1 MKKLLIVDGNS
12 ILNRAYYGIRPL
24 SNKQGLP
31 TNALFGFMTM
41 LKKHLDHIK
50 PDYAVCAFDLKAK
63 TFRHLEYDF
72 YKANR
77 KPMPEDL
84 ALQLPHA
91 KELVSLIGF
100 NIVELEGYEADDVI
114 GTVSRL
120 ASDEVHAYVLTGD
133 RDSLQLINENTSVIL
148 VKTKEDVIYTP
159 EKFTEEYGVTPTQY
173 IDVKAIMGDSSD
185 NIPGIHGIGE
195 KGAFKLI
202 QDFGSLN
209 ALYENYAESSLS
221 LGMKSKIEN
230 GREMA
235 FASRHLATIVLDAP
249 INKTLNDLTNK
260 GFDKYTL
267 RSRFITFE
275 FGSLIKKFG
284 LEGLSA
290 KENEEVELTRVENTS
305 SELLHSPPS
314 RQGTPWGR
322 PAEEGKG
329 EEPSA
334 QKITSSDVSLDEF
347 AACDPLTVGEQMGFD
362 FGEEKLEP
370 TPVSLPTS
378 VRDGLPN
385 DGELFAVYFNDE
397 GVGICTE
404 DGELYSLGLADAL
417 AFLSGKDVICHDI
430 KSLIKKYDINCVFD
444 TMLAGYVISP
454 ADSSYEL
461 PDLTIRYLNMDF
473 DEKYGAFFVYA
484 LYKQMQKHLN
494 KDKTSHILSDIE
506 IPLAK
511 VLASMECEGFK
522 VDLDGLRSYSAY
534 LTELENEY
542 KARIFELAGEEF
554 NVNSPKQLG
563 EILFGKL
570 GLPHGKKTKSGYSTS
585 ADILE
590 ELAPEYE
597 IVSKVLDYRH
607 VAKLNSTY
615 CQGLSK
621 VADENGIIHTT
632 FNQTVAVTGRLSST
646 EPNLQ
651 NIPVRT
657 KLGKELRKFFI
668 TKGNDYVLIDA
679 DYSQI
684 ELKVLAHMSRDANM
698 IYAFNS
704 GLDIHTST
712 AALVFG
718 LEPSEVTPELRK
730 RAKAVNF
737 GIVYGIGDFSL
748 GKDLGISKKEAK
760 AYIDSYFATYPDIHA
775 FIRRLITEA
784 RETGYAKTL
793 FGRVRY
799 IPELSAKNKMVQ
811 SFGERAAMNSPIQ
824 GTAADIIK
832 IAMINTHRALKKSGI
847 DARLILQVHDELII
861 EAHKDCHER
870 ALEIL
875 RKEMENA
882 ISLSV
887 PLTAEISIGSN
898 WLDAK

>member
-50 PDYAVCAFDLKAK
+50 PDYTVCAFDLKAK

-84 ALQLPHA
+84 ALQMPYA
-91 KELVSLIGF
+91 KELVTLIGF

-148 VKTKEDVIYTP
+148 VKTKEDVVYTP
-159 EKFTEEYGVTPTQY
+159 EKFIEKYGVTPTQY

-209 ALYENYAESSLS
+209 ALYENYAESNLS
-221 LGMKSKIEN
+221 AGMKSKIEK

-235 FASRHLATIVLDAP
+235 YASRHLATIVLDAP
-249 INKTLNDLTNK
+249 INKALDDLTNK
-260 GFDKYTL
+260 GFDKHTL

-284 LEGLSA
+284 LEGIGA
-290 KENEEVELTRVENTS
+290 QENEGNGGEGFAPTP
-305 SELLHSPPS
+305 SEPQSQEPS
-314 RQGTPWGR
+314 AQGTPQGCS
-322 PAEEGKG
+322 ALEGKTA
-329 EEPSA
+329 EPSA
-334 QKITSSDVSLDEF
+334 QKITASDVSLDEF
-347 AACDPLTVGEQMGFD
+347 EACEPLTIGEQMGFD
-362 FGEEKLEP
+362 FGEEKLVP
-370 TPVSLPTS
+370 TPVLLPTS
-378 VRDGLPN
+378 VIDGLPSG
-385 DGELFAVYFNDE
+385 GEPFAVYFTDE
-397 GVGICTE
+397 SVQICTS
-404 DGELYSLGLADAL
+404 DGKLYSASITDAL
-417 AFLSGKDVICHDI
+417 AFLCGKDVICHDI
-430 KSLIKKYDINCVFD
+430 KSLNKQYDIKCVFD

-454 ADSSYEL
+454 ADSSYDL
-461 PDLTIRYLNMDF
+461 HNLTITYLNMDF
-473 DEKYGAFFVYA
+473 DESYGAFFVYA
-484 LYKQMQKHLN
+484 LYNQMQKHLK
-494 KDKTSHILSDIE
+494 KDGTSHILSDIE
-506 IPLAK
+506 IPLAY
-511 VLASMECEGFK
+511 VLCDMENEGFK
-522 VDLDGLRSYSAY
+522 VDLEGLSNYSNH
-534 LTELENEY
+534 LSELENEY
-542 KARIFELAGEEF
+542 KSRIFELAGEEF

-570 GLPHGKKTKSGYSTS
+570 ELPHGKKTKNGYSTS

-597 IVSKVLDYRH
+597 IVSKVLEYRH

-615 CQGLSK
+615 CQGLKK

-657 KLGKELRKFFI
+657 ALGKELRKFFI

-704 GLDIHTST
+704 GADIHTST

-775 FIRRLITEA
+775 FIRGLISDA
-784 RETGYAKTL
+784 RQTGYAKTL

-799 IPELSAKNKMVQ
+799 IPELLAKNKMVQ

-832 IAMINTHRALKKSGI
+832 IAMINTHRALKESGI

-861 EAHKDCHER
+861 EAHKSCAEN

-882 ISLSV
+882 VQLSV
-887 PLTAEISIGSN
+887 PLTAEISIGKN

>member
-12 ILNRAYYGIRPL
+12 ILNRAYYGVRPL

-31 TNALFGFMTM
+31 TNALFGFANM
-41 LKKHLDHIK
+41 LKKHLDHVK

-77 KPMPEDL
+77 KPMPDDL
-84 ALQLPHA
+84 RVQLPYA

-120 ASDEVHAYVLTGD
+120 ASEDVHAYVLTGD
-133 RDSLQLINENTSVIL
+133 RDSLQLINEHTSVIL

-159 EKFTEEYGVTPTQY
+159 EKFTEEYGVTPLQY

-202 QDFGSLN
+202 SDFGSLN
-209 ALYENYAESSLS
+209 GLYENYMTSSLS
-221 LGMKSKIEN
+221 QGMKDKITN

-235 FASRHLATIVLDAP
+235 FASQHLATIVLDAP
-249 INKTLNDLTNK
+249 IGKELCELTNK
-260 GFDKYTL
+260 GIDKHTL

-275 FGSLIKKFG
+275 FGSLMRKFG
-284 LEGLSA
+284 LENIGNS
-290 KENEEVELTRVENTS
+290 ESEEGAADEKAS
-305 SELLHSPPS
+305 SELQSNSP
-314 RQGTPWGR
+314 
-322 PAEEGKG
+322 ALVEKGKN
-329 EEPSA
+329 E
-334 QKITSSDVSLDEF
+334 KITESNISLDEF
-347 AACDPLTVGEQMGFD
+347 SECEPLLIGEQIGFD
-362 FGEEKLEP
+362 FGEEVIEP
-370 TPVSLPTS
+370 TPVSLPKEAYEGVPS
-378 VRDGLPN
+378 G
-385 DGELFAVYFNDE
+385 GELFAVYFKDDT
-397 GVGICTE
+397 VQICTE
-404 DGELYSLGLADAL
+404 CGKQYVTSIENARELLVS
-417 AFLSGKDVICHDI
+417 KRIICHDI
-430 KSLIKKYDINCVFD
+430 KTLKKQYDINCVFD

-454 ADSSYEL
+454 ADSSYDL
-461 PDLTIRYLNMDF
+461 VNLTINYLNMDF
-473 DEKYGAFFVYA
+473 DENYGAFIIFA
-484 LYKQMQKHLN
+484 LYNQMQKHLK
-494 KDKTSHILSDIE
+494 KDKTSHILTDIE
-506 IPLAK
+506 IPLAY
-511 VLASMECEGFK
+511 VLSDMENEGFK
-522 VDLDGLRSYSAY
+522 VDTDGLNSYSAY
-534 LTELENEY
+534 LSELENKH

-570 GLPHGKKTKSGYSTS
+570 ELPHGKKTKSGYSTS

-597 IVSKVLDYRH
+597 IVSKVLEYRH

-615 CQGLSK
+615 CQGLLK
-621 VADENGIIHTT
+621 VADENGIIRTT
-632 FNQTVAVTGRLSST
+632 FNQTVTVTGRLSST

-657 KLGKELRKFFI
+657 ELGKELRRFFI

-704 GLDIHTST
+704 GADIHTAT
-712 AALVFG
+712 ASSVFG
-718 LEPSEVTPELRK
+718 VSPSEVTSEQRK

-775 FIRRLITEA
+775 FIRSLITDAKEA
-784 RETGYAKTL
+784 GYAKTL

-799 IPELSAKNKMVQ
+799 IPELVAKNKMVQ
-811 SFGERAAMNSPIQ
+811 AFGERAAMNSPIQ

-832 IAMINTHRALKKSGI
+832 IAMINTHKALSEAGI
-847 DARLILQVHDELII
+847 DAKLILQVHDELII
-861 EAHKDCHER
+861 EAHRSCAEK

-887 PLTAEISIGSN
+887 PLTAEISIGEN

>member
-12 ILNRAYYGIRPL
+12 ILNRAFYGVRPL

-31 TNALFGFMTM
+31 TNALYGFMNI
-41 LKKHLDHIK
+41 LKKHLDHVK
-50 PDYAVCAFDLKAK
+50 PDYAVCAFDLKGK
-63 TFRHLEYDF
+63 TFRHREYDF

-84 ALQLPHA
+84 ALQLPYA
-91 KELVSLIGF
+91 KELVTLIGF
-100 NIVELEGYEADDVI
+100 NIVELEGYEADDII

-120 ASDEVHAYVLTGD
+120 SSDEVHAYVLTGD

-148 VKTKEDVIYTP
+148 VKTKEDVVYTP
-159 EKFTEEYGVTPTQY
+159 EKFTEEYGVTPLQY

-202 QDFGSLN
+202 SDFGSLN

-221 LGMKSKIEN
+221 AGMKAKIES

-235 FASRHLATIVLDAP
+235 YASQHLATIVLDAP
-249 INKTLNDLTNK
+249 INKTLDDLKNK
-260 GFDKYTL
+260 GFDKRTL

-275 FGSLIKKFG
+275 FGSLIRKFG
-284 LEGLSA
+284 LEGIDTQES
-290 KENEEVELTRVENTS
+290 EGDIVEATRAENTS
-305 SELLHSPPS
+305 SELLSNPS
-314 RQGTPWGR
+314 SLQG
-322 PAEEGKG
+322 EINGKA
-329 EEPSA
+329 PS
-334 QKITSSDVSLDEF
+334 VSLDEF
-347 AACDPLTVGEQMGFD
+347 EACEPLTIGEQMGFD
-362 FGEEKLEP
+362 FGEEKIEP
-370 TPVSLPTS
+370 TPVALPTS
-378 VRDGLPN
+378 VCEGLPSG
-385 DGELFAVYFNDE
+385 GELFAVYFKDE
-397 GVGICTE
+397 CVQICTE
-404 DGELYSLGLADAL
+404 DGVQYLAKTEDAL

-430 KSLIKKYDINCVFD
+430 KSLKKQYGIKCVFD

-461 PDLTIRYLNMDF
+461 VDLTITYLNMDF
-473 DEKYGAFFVYA
+473 DENYGAYLIFA
-484 LYKQMQKHLN
+484 LYRAMKKHLN
-494 KDKTSHILSDIE
+494 KDKTSHILTDIE
-506 IPLAK
+506 IPLAY
-511 VLASMECEGFK
+511 VLGDMESEGFK
-522 VDLDGLRSYSAY
+522 VDLDGLMKYSSH
-534 LTELENEY
+534 LTELEGKY
-542 KARIFELAGEEF
+542 KSRIFELAGEEF

-590 ELAPEYE
+590 NLAHEYE
-597 IVSKVLDYRH
+597 IVACVLEYRH

-657 KLGKELRKFFI
+657 ELGKELRRFFI

-698 IYAFNS
+698 IFAFNS
-704 GLDIHTST
+704 GADIHTST

-718 LEPSEVTPELRK
+718 LDASEVTPELRK

-784 RETGYAKTL
+784 RETGYAKTML
-793 FGRVRY
+793 GRVRY
-799 IPELSAKNKMVQ
+799 IPELRAKNKMVQ
-811 SFGERAAMNSPIQ
+811 AFGERAAMNSPIQ

-832 IAMINTHRALKKSGI
+832 IAMINVDKALKEAGI

-861 EAHKDCHER
+861 EAHKSCAEQ

-882 ISLSV
+882 ATLSV
-887 PLTAEISIGSN
+887 PLTADISIGSN